1 MCFYYYFFLGLFSIE
16 RRACFMI
23 IKLTHI
29 HMMKNKMYHIL
40 VLPPP
45 TLSLTDVFMCQLSKL
60 IVCFT
65 NQWIDGILYKK

>member
-1 MCFYYYFFLGLFSIE
+1 
-16 RRACFMI
+16 MI